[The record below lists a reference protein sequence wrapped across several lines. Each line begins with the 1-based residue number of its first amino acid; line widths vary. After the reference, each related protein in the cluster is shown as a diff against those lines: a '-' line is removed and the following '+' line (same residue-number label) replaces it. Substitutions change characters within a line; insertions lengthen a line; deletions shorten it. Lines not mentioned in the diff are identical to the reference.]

1 MRGNHKR
8 CIHRDEREV
17 RRDRE
22 IGIEIDR
29 EKREC
34 IQKPL
39 VLYIQTH
46 THMSQ
51 IAYNRIQIH

>member
-1 MRGNHKR
+1 MRALHKR

-29 EKREC
+29 EKR
-34 IQKPL
+34 IYKHIPF
-39 VLYIQTH
+39 LYIQTH
-46 THMSQ
+46 TQ
-51 IAYNRIQIH
+51 QGRIL